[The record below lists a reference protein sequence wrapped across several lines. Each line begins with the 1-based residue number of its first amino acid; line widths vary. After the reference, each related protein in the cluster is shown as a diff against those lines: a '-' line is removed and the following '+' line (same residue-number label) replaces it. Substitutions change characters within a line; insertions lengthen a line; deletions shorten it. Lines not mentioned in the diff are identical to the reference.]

1 MSLVELKK
9 SDKSPVIPTANILIP
24 PRAGTL
30 ITPAFHTFF
39 TTHERQMWKFGDIP
53 FDQINR
59 GLLGEDD
66 IVAVRGAMLVES
78 HNPVYTQVLL
88 DYFNHDHEMAAFIVT
103 WSYEELKHYAVLR
116 TYLEATGMV
125 DLADLE
131 RELTETRA
139 GPWGNDESRFT
150 VAQSFAYTM
159 LQEEITGLFYH
170 GFAQRVKEPVLKN
183 ILLTVGRDEFR
194 HCQWYLYKGRE
205 SLRNNPVA
213 MEEVDDL
220 LLRFRMPG
228 PSFMTEY
235 DRYGE
240 AMSQQIPSVV
250 SSGRQVMSKLKDLVG
265 IRHMLKLTANPQ
277 FRSKL
282 SKEWGIDLRKIV
294 GLG

>member
-1 MSLVELKK
+1 MSLVELKDGNK
-9 SDKSPVIPTANILIP
+9 TSVIPTANVLIP
-24 PRAGTL
+24 PRVGTV

-39 TTHERQMWKFGDIP
+39 QTHERQMWKMGGIP

-88 DYFNHDHEMAAFIVT
+88 DYFRNDHEMAAFIVT

-125 DLADLE
+125 DLGGLE

-139 GPWGNDESRFT
+139 GPWGDDESRFT

-183 ILLTVGRDEFR
+183 TLRTIGQDEFR
-194 HCQWYLYKGRE
+194 HCQWYLYKGKE
-205 SLRNNPVA
+205 SLKHNPGA
-213 MEEVDDL
+213 IEEVYDL

-228 PSFMTEY
+228 YSFMAGY
-235 DRYGE
+235 DRYGG
-240 AMSQQIPSVV
+240 AMSRQIPSVV
-250 SSGRQVMSKLKDLVG
+250 SSGRQVMSKLKDLIG
-265 IRHMLKLTANPQ
+265 IRHMLQLAAGSRY
-277 FRSKL
+277 RSKL
-282 SKEWGIDLRKIV
+282 SEEWGIDLRKIV